1 MFTCKKHLDITI
13 YKRDKESLLTVPSKL
28 IWFFS
33 GAQDLIRKLLD
44 KKPANRLPLE
54 QVKDHFWISEMMN
67 QPK

>member
-1 MFTCKKHLDITI
+1 MPYLLHVYKAIII
-13 YKRDKESLLTVPSKL
+13 YNRDKKVFSFKIDLL
-28 IWFFS
+28 FS

-54 QVKDHFWISEMMN
+54 QVKEHFWISEMMN